1 MIDIEFREEFYSKKR
16 VHKILA
22 LNMKSSILRVYYYF
36 KYDLLKNR
44 NQFSSPQHCVCP

>member
-1 MIDIEFREEFYSKKR
+1 MIDIELREEFYLKR

-22 LNMKSSILRVYYYF
+22 LNF
-36 KYDLLKNR
+36 KYDMLKNL